1 MKTALILIVGNKYNR
16 VVKAINYVDPDLIY
30 FMHTEGYRFYLD
42 KILKESDIVKKEKRY
57 MVVEDFQSINESY
70 NKSSTIFK
78 ELSNGNYD
86 IYVAISNGT
95 KAMLSGL
102 VLASSTYDCK
112 LLYVGSDK
120 NGRGPQGEVLP
131 GHEEIRSE
139 FNPMKEQA
147 NLELEKGKQFFN
159 SYQFDYALEN
169 FKLAKKYSNKKIMD
183 IYINIARLYQSWDK
197 FEDKIAYNDNGREIK
212 PRLGR
217 FLEKRI
223 LDEINNDEEIKNYFR
238 TNEKTFYS
246 QLKCNKRFLDKKIH
260 HRKCIVDENNIFYF
274 LVDLVNNAHRR
285 IEMGRYDDA
294 TARLYRSMELIA
306 QIRLL
311 KKFELIDARKLEYD
325 RVFHIRKDKLN
336 EFLENEK
343 DPFKENLDYNI
354 HSNKISEDDEK
365 VYENN
370 KIYSIN
376 EEDIDFI
383 TIKDDYKN
391 PEKTTVKLNLEEDY
405 ELLNALN
412 DKFASEFFENKT
424 INNNLSARNNSILA
438 HGLKTTKKE
447 STEAFYFHLMK
458 YAKET
463 SIISEYE
470 FEKDFEQSSFPKFKD
485 INL

>member
-1 MKTALILIVGNKYNR
+1 MKTALILIVGNKHNR
-16 VVKAINYVDPDLIY
+16 VVEAINHIDPDLIY
-30 FMHTEGYRFYLD
+30 FLHTKKYRSILD
-42 KILKESDIVKKEKRY
+42 KIMEETDIGEKDKKY
-57 MVVEDFQSINESY
+57 MIIKDFQSINESY
-70 NKSSTIFK
+70 KKSSTIFK

-102 VLASSTYDCK
+102 ILASSTYDCN
-112 LLYVGSDK
+112 LLYVGSDE
-120 NGRGPQGEVLP
+120 NGRSPQGEVLP

-183 IYINIARLYQSWDK
+183 IYINIARLYQSWDN
-197 FEDKIAYNDNGREIK
+197 FEDKITHDVNGREIK

-217 FLEKRI
+217 FLENHI
-223 LDEINNDEEIKNYFR
+223 LDEINKDEEIKNYFK

-343 DPFKENLDYNI
+343 NPIKENLDYNI
-354 HSNKISEDDEK
+354 PSNKISEDDEK

-370 KIYSIN
+370 KIYCIN

-391 PEKTTVKLNLEEDY
+391 HKKTTVKLDLEEDY
-405 ELLNALN
+405 ELLKALN
-412 DKFASEFFENKT
+412 DKFAFEFFENKT

-447 STEAFYFHLMK
+447 STEAFYLHLMR
-458 YAKET
+458 YAKEI